1 MHGEGLEKAGLIKT
15 AVCANCHGA
24 HGIRKAQN
32 PASRLHATQVADTC
46 GACHRFIED
55 RLKLSVHGMGNGPGG
70 ATEQSAPG
78 GTIHRKPS
86 CIDCHV
92 GHDLP
97 DPRSAKFR
105 NQEPDRCGNCHTDL
119 YARYGMSM
127 HGALTNLGYTEGAK
141 CSDCHGSH
149 DILPLS
155 DPNSLMAPGNRV
167 QTCAVC
173 HENMAAESGQLRS
186 ARRSPRSKRSPLVF
200 WVYRGVLTFI
210 IVVFG
215 FFGFHAVC
223 WFIRGL
229 FDVRKHGRPDSSDP
243 VMWPICDSGRFIGW
257 PIRSWSCRSWVWR

>member
-1 MHGEGLEKAGLIKT
+1 MRRDCRHVELRACHKEDPHRMRTSRHAVAVFVQNQVETCGHCHEAAWNEYRTSVHGQGLEKSGLIKT

-24 HGIRKAQN
+24 HGILKREN
-32 PASRLHATQVADTC
+32 PESRLNATHVAETC

-55 RLKLSVHGMGNGPGG
+55 RLKQSVHGMGNGPGG

-86 CIDCHV
+86 CTDCHV

-105 NQEPDRCGNCHTDL
+105 NREPDRCGNCHTDL

-127 HGALTNLGYTEGAK
+127 HGALSNLGYTEGAK

-155 DPNSLMAPGNRV
+155 DPNSLMSPETGRRPVAFAMPTWRRIWRASIRMRIITTRSGHRWCSGF
-167 QTCAVC
+167 T
-173 HENMAAESGQLRS
+173 AA
-186 ARRSPRSKRSPLVF
+186 
-200 WVYRGVLTFI
+200 
-210 IVVFG
+210 
-215 FFGFHAVC
+215 C
-223 WFIRGL
+223 
-229 FDVRKHGRPDSSDP
+229 
-243 VMWPICDSGRFIGW
+243 
-257 PIRSWSCRSWVWR
+257 